1 MKCLKCNTGK
11 VVNKADTYGVKRT
24 CQGCGH
30 TWNSLQDLE
39 ALAAPTITLSEAKA
53 QEPEFLGVR
62 PYVPPVDPVSSSESL
77 LEAGDTEPTPEAKK
91 PAQRKQRAK
100 KGS

>member
-53 QEPEFLGVR
+53 QEPEFIGVR
-62 PYVPPVDPVSSSESL
+62 PYVPEAPVSSSESL
-77 LEAGDTEPTPEAKK
+77 LEAGSTEPTPEAKK
-91 PAQRKQRAK
+91 PTRGKTRAK